1 MSAHSIALLG
11 AEVKVSC
18 CRGAAVPVTAAL
30 LQNYSSFSGCSSA
43 EVCII
48 PEARSW
54 AVTISGGGGD
64 LLGTVTP
71 PPALSLLI
79 SLIVTADE
87 ILILCSH
94 YCIVAANF
102 APSTQ
107 QLRKFYSN
115 EIIFSKCI
123 QHHLFLLSLLLSS
136 GSWCSSHF
144 SDWQLATL
152 AI

>member
-48 PEARSW
+48 PEACSF
-54 AVTISGGGGD
+54 AVTILGGGGD

-123 QHHLFLLSLLLSS
+123 QLSS
-136 GSWCSSHF
+136 IISFFFLSF
-144 SDWQLATL
+144 
-152 AI
+152 